1 MPPLNIFEKSI
12 IAIAIASSVAGQ
24 TANSATIDVDTP
36 SDVLVNDLEC
46 SLREAI
52 ISANTNPGNTVSG
65 CVSGTAGL
73 DTITFASMAQTYEL
87 TISSPLIIS
96 EAIYIDGYA
105 ATIDALGTNPAFDV
119 LNSSLSLYNLDVV
132 NGYASG
138 AITTGGAIKAV
149 GSDITLNDVELKNN
163 TATVS
168 GGAVYLGS
176 SSTMI
181 VTNSTFSENQTTA
194 PNGSGGAIFLNGSNV
209 ELRDS
214 TLDNNSANSL
224 GGAIGATNGSTI
236 TIEECTFSGNNAE
249 NTGGGA
255 IFVGNGGF
263 VSNVDINRSAFE
275 NNTAIYGGALYF
287 GDYSKAS
294 ISDTTLS
301 NNIATKGGGGMYL
314 YDSSDARLTN
324 TTIFANIAQAN
335 LPGQYTLG
343 GGISMGSSESKL
355 RIVNST
361 ITGNSAVDSGGGLA
375 VQIEANASVV
385 NTIISGNTADVN
397 ANEVYTRTGGS
408 INSRS
413 NILGSDASTNT
424 QAFAGGNPA
433 TDFNPSSSDI
443 VATADGENIA
453 LGDMIKI
460 PSSSKGNIDF
470 FNLLPDSPAISAAS
484 SSVCPPLGVAFG
496 EREQD
501 SLFVL
506 KTANSKVAVIG
517 LDGDCD
523 IGAVEF
529 TPKPL

>member
-12 IAIAIASSVAGQ
+12 LAIAIASSVAGQ
-24 TANSATIDVDTP
+24 TANAATITVNITGDIVAND
-36 SDVLVNDLEC
+36 SDC
-46 SLREAI
+46 SLREAV
-52 ISANTNPGNTVSG
+52 ISANSNSGNTASG

-73 DTITFASMAQTYEL
+73 DTINFTSSAQTYAL
-87 TISSPLIIS
+87 TLGSPLVIS
-96 EAIYIDGYA
+96 DAIYIDGYA

-132 NGYASG
+132 NGNASG

-163 TATVS
+163 TASAS

-176 SSTMI
+176 SSKMT
-181 VTNSTFSENQTTA
+181 VTNSNLSDNRTTT
-194 PNGSGGAIFLNGSNV
+194 PSGSGGAIFLSGSNLS
-209 ELRDS
+209 LRDS

-224 GGAIGATNGSTI
+224 GGAIGATDGSTI
-236 TIEECTFSGNNAE
+236 TIEECTFSGNNAA

-255 IFVGNGGF
+255 IFVGNGGV

-287 GDYSKAS
+287 GDYSKANV
-294 ISDTTLS
+294 SDSTLA
-301 NNIATKGGGGMYL
+301 NNSATMGGGGMYL
-314 YDSSDARLTN
+314 YNSSDVRLVN
-324 TTIFANIAQAN
+324 TTIYANVAQAII
-335 LPGQYTLG
+335 PGQYTLG
-343 GGISMGSSESKL
+343 GGISMGSSDAKL

-375 VQIEANASVV
+375 VQIDAKASVV
-385 NTIISGNTADVN
+385 NTIISGNTADVS

-408 INSRS
+408 IDSRS

-424 QAFAGGNPA
+424 QAFGGANPT
-433 TDFNPSSSDI
+433 TDFNPSSRDI

-460 PSSSKGNIDF
+460 PSSSIGNIGF
-470 FNLLPDSPAISAAS
+470 FNLRPDSPAISAAS

-496 EREQD
+496 KREQD
-501 SLFVL
+501 SFFVL

-517 LDGDCD
+517 FDGDCD
-523 IGAVEF
+523 IGAVEI
-529 TPKPL
+529 TPKN